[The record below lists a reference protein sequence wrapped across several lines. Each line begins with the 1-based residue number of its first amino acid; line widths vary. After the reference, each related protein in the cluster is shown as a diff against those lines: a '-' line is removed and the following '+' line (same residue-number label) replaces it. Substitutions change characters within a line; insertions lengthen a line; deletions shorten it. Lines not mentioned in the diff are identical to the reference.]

1 MQPMTWN
8 NKMFIYCHS
17 LDFGILILIVLYDG
31 TCFMHL
37 LHLVGSVSPYVATN
51 EFLPHYGMLT

>member
-17 LDFGILILIVLYDG
+17 LDFGILILIVLYEDG
-31 TCFMHL
+31 TWFVYM
-37 LHLVGSVSPYVATN
+37 LHLVLVFS
-51 EFLPHYGMLT
+51 LM